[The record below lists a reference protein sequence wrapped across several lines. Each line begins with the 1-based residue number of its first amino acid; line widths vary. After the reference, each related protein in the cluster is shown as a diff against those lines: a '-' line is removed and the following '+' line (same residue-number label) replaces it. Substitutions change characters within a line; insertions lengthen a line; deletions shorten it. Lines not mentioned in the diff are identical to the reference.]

1 MTHLEP
7 EQNKRRRATTIN
19 NAAQIEVGAGT
30 AAAAAAQS
38 TQSTNKTKLPLR

>member
-7 EQNKRRRATTIN
+7 EQNKRRRPTTIN
-19 NAAQIEVGAGT
+19 NARQTGAG
-30 AAAAAAQS
+30 AAAQS